1 MKLKTILKSEK
12 EKNQK
17 KEVLCYMHMAKSC
30 QIKNDFCKKKKVVL
44 RKTYSKFHHSKQ
56 SSQDPL
62 FPVKVLAD
70 LVF

>member
-1 MKLKTILKSEK
+1 
-12 EKNQK
+12 
-17 KEVLCYMHMAKSC
+17 MAKSC
-30 QIKNDFCKKKKVVL
+30 QIKNDFCKKKKKKVVL
-44 RKTYSKFHHSKQ
+44 RKIYSKFHHSKQ